1 MRLHFQEEV
10 NFARYD
16 GGLTRTGSKV
26 SLAFSLLIGLSIGA
40 VAGILAGLFGIG
52 GGIVIVPMLIAFLKF
67 VPSKAVGTSLAA
79 MLLPVGIM
87 AVWKY
92 AKVGDVDF
100 KVASALAVGIFF
112 MAYVGAHIGLNIGNT
127 WVSRGFGVL
136 LVLVGIKF
144 ILA

>member
-1 MRLHFQEEV
+1 M
-10 NFARYD
+10 
-16 GGLTRTGSKV
+16 

>member
-1 MRLHFQEEV
+1 MASRSALSIPPDKIGPQ
-10 NFARYD
+10 N
-16 GGLTRTGSKV
+16 
-26 SLAFSLLIGLSIGA
+26 SLGWELSMAISLLVGLLIGA

-67 VPSKAVGTSLAA
+67 APSKAVGTSLAA

-112 MAYVGAHIGLNIGNT
+112 MAYIGAHLGLNIGNT

-136 LVLVGIKF
+136 LLVVGVRF
-144 ILA
+144 IIA